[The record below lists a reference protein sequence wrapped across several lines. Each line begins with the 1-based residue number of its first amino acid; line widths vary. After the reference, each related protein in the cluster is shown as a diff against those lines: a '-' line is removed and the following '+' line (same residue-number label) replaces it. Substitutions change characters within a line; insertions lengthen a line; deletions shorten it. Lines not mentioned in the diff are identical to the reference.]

1 VLEPEELRRYTRPM
15 PAIRAL
21 AVALAIACGAL
32 PLVASAQWQWIDKDG
47 RKVFSDKSPPPDVPA
62 KNILRQPG
70 MRAPVAAEAPA
81 AAASAVPARSVAANA
96 PRVTGKDRELE
107 EKRKQA
113 LAADAEKKKAQER
126 EVLEAQ
132 ADNCK
137 RARESKTTL
146 DSGVRLSRV
155 NDKGERE
162 ILDDTARGAETKRL
176 QDIIARDCK
185 AG

>member
-1 VLEPEELRRYTRPM
+1 M
-15 PAIRAL
+15 PSTRAL

-32 PLVASAQWQWIDKDG
+32 PLAATAQWQWIDKDG
-47 RKVFSDKSPPPDVPA
+47 RKVFSDKSPPPDIPA

-70 MRAPVAAEAPA
+70 MRAAVVEEAPA
-81 AAASAVPARSVAANA
+81 APSAVPAKAVANAANA
-96 PRVTGKDRELE
+96 PKVSGKDRELE

-137 RARESKTTL
+137 RARESKATL
-146 DSGVRLSRV
+146 DSGVRLARV

-162 ILDDTARGAETKRL
+162 ILDDTARATETKRL
-176 QDIIARDCK
+176 QEIISRDCK